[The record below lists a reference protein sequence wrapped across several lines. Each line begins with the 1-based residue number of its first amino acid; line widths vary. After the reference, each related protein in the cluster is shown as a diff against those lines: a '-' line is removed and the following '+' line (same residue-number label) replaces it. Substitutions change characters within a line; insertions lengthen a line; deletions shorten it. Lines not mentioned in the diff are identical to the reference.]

1 LGNFDLLPTLLV
13 NLQSAHCRLLRKFNV
28 SNFTGK
34 VAIIT
39 GAAHGIGRATAKL
52 LAGDGIQVVVADIN
66 DSGGAQVV
74 ADIENAGGKA
84 IYIHTDVG
92 KHEAIRNCV
101 EQTEAQLGRLDYIV
115 NNAYW
120 SARGN
125 VEEMTEE
132 GWDRSMDI
140 MLKAIFLFG
149 KYGFPIMRSQGG
161 GAMVNLASVH
171 GLAADRK
178 FGVYDAAKAA
188 VINLTRAMALD
199 YGPDNIR
206 VNSVCPGW
214 IYTLDEPIDEAVV
227 RRAASIYALGRIGEP
242 NDIAKVIRFLL
253 SDDAGFVTGHALV
266 ADGGLTAQLQD
277 TAANAVSQYIYAELD
292 KKA

>member
-1 LGNFDLLPTLLV
+1 
-13 NLQSAHCRLLRKFNV
+13 V

-34 VAIIT
+34 VAIVT

-52 LAGDGIQVVVADIN
+52 LAGDGAQVVVADIN

-74 ADIENAGGKA
+74 SDIEKAGGKA
-84 IYIHTDVG
+84 IYLHTDVG
-92 KHEAIRNCV
+92 QHEAIRHCV
-101 EQTEAQLGRLDYIV
+101 EQTVSQLGRLDYIV

-120 SARGN
+120 STRGN

-149 KYGFPIMRSQGG
+149 KYGFPVMRSQGG
-161 GAMVNLASVH
+161 GAMVNIASVH
-171 GLAADRK
+171 GLAADRRS
-178 FGVYDAAKAA
+178 GVYDAAKAA
-188 VINLTRAMALD
+188 VINLSRAMALD
-199 YGPDNIR
+199 YGQDGIR

-214 IYTLDEPIDEAVV
+214 IITNDGPIDEAVL
-227 RRAASIYALGRIGEP
+227 RRAASIYAVGRTGVPE
-242 NDIAKVIRFLL
+242 DIAKVIRFLL

-277 TAANAVSQYIYAELD
+277 SAANAITQHIFAELG
-292 KKA
+292 KTA

>member
-1 LGNFDLLPTLLV
+1 M
-13 NLQSAHCRLLRKFNV
+13 
-28 SNFTGK
+28 SNFSGK
-34 VAIIT
+34 VAIVT

-52 LAGDGIQVVVADIN
+52 LAGDGAQVVVADIN
-66 DSGGAQVV
+66 DAGGAQVV
-74 ADIENAGGKA
+74 ADIEAAGGRA
-84 IYIHTDVG
+84 IYLNTDVG
-92 KHEAIRNCV
+92 QHAAIRHCV
-101 EQTEAQLGRLDYIV
+101 EQTVAQLGRLDYVV

-120 SARGN
+120 STRGT

-149 KYGFPIMRSQGG
+149 KYSFPIMRSQGG
-161 GAMVNLASVH
+161 GAMVNIASVH

-178 FGVYDAAKAA
+178 YGVYDAAKAA

-199 YGPDNIR
+199 YGQDNIR

-214 IYTLDEPIDEAVV
+214 IITDDTAHEESIV
-227 RRAASIYALGRIGEP
+227 RRAASIYAVGRTGVP
-242 NDIAKVIRFLL
+242 DDIAKVIRFLL

-277 TAANAVSQYIYAELD
+277 SAANAVTQHIFSEMG
-292 KKA
+292 KTV

>member
-1 LGNFDLLPTLLV
+1 
-13 NLQSAHCRLLRKFNV
+13 V
-28 SNFTGK
+28 SYFTGK
-34 VAIIT
+34 TAIVT

-52 LAGDGIQVVVADIN
+52 LAGDGVHVVVADIN
-66 DSGGAQVV
+66 DEGGAQVV
-74 ADIENAGGKA
+74 SEISDAGGKA
-84 IYIHTDVG
+84 IYHHTDVG
-92 KHEAIRNCV
+92 KHEEIRTCV
-101 EQTEAQLGRLDYIV
+101 EQTVAQLGRLDFIV

-149 KYGFPIMRSQGG
+149 KYGFPIMRGQGG
-161 GAMVNLASVH
+161 GAMVNIASVH

-178 FGVYDAAKAA
+178 YGVYDAAKAA

-199 YGPDNIR
+199 YGQDNIR

-214 IYTLDEPIDEAVV
+214 IITNDHPIPDDVL
-227 RRAASIYALGRIGEP
+227 RRAASIYAVGRTGVP
-242 NDIAKVIRFLL
+242 DDIAKVIRFLL
-253 SDDAGFVTGHALV
+253 SDDAAFVTGHALV

-277 TAANAVSQYIYAELD
+277 SAANTVMQYIYNELD
-292 KKA
+292 GKNESANT

>member
-1 LGNFDLLPTLLV
+1 
-13 NLQSAHCRLLRKFNV
+13 V
-28 SNFTGK
+28 SNFSGK
-34 VAIIT
+34 VAIVT

-52 LAGDGIQVVVADIN
+52 LAADGAHVVVADVN
-66 DSGGAQVV
+66 DTGGGQVV
-74 ADIENAGGKA
+74 SDIESAGGKA
-84 IYIHTDVG
+84 IYLYTDVG
-92 KHEAIRNCV
+92 SHEAIRNCV
-101 EQTEAQLGRLDYIV
+101 EQTVAQLGRLDYIV

-161 GAMVNLASVH
+161 GAMVNIASVH

-178 FGVYDAAKAA
+178 YGVYDAAKAA
-188 VINLTRAMALD
+188 VINLTRGMALD
-199 YGPDNIR
+199 YGRDGIR

-214 IYTLDEPIDEAVV
+214 IITSEPPPPEDVL
-227 RRAASIYALGRIGEP
+227 RRAASIYALGRTGVPE
-242 NDIAKVIRFLL
+242 DIAKVIRFLL

-277 TAANAVSQYIYAELD
+277 SAANTVSAFIYAELD
-292 KKA
+292 KRA

>member
-1 LGNFDLLPTLLV
+1 
-13 NLQSAHCRLLRKFNV
+13 V
-28 SNFTGK
+28 SNFSGK
-34 VAIIT
+34 VAIVT

-52 LAGDGIQVVVADIN
+52 LAADGASVLVADVN
-66 DSGGAQVV
+66 DANGAKVV
-74 ADIENAGGKA
+74 SDIESAGGKA
-84 IYIHTDVG
+84 VYVNTDVG

-101 EQTEAQLGRLDYIV
+101 DQCMAHFGRLDYVV

-120 SARGN
+120 SARGT

-140 MLKAIFLFG
+140 MLKAHFLMA
-149 KYGFPIMRSQGG
+149 KYSFPIMRSQGG

-171 GLAADRK
+171 GLAADRAW
-178 FGVYDAAKAA
+178 GVYDAAKAA
-188 VINLTRAMALD
+188 VINLTRGMALD
-199 YGPDNIR
+199 YGKYGIR

-214 IYTLDEPIDEAVV
+214 IITDDVMPSDEVV
-227 RRAASIYALGRIGEP
+227 SRAASIYALGRTGVPE
-242 NDIAKVIRFLL
+242 DIAKVIRFLL

-277 TAANAVSQYIYAELD
+277 SAANTVTSHILATMEKPA
-292 KKA
+292 

>member
-1 LGNFDLLPTLLV
+1 MANF
-13 NLQSAHCRLLRKFNV
+13 S
-28 SNFTGK
+28 GK
-34 VAIIT
+34 VAIVT

-52 LAGDGIQVVVADIN
+52 LAGDGAHVVVADIN
-66 DSGGAQVV
+66 DDGGAQVV
-74 ADIENAGGKA
+74 SEIESAGGKA
-84 IYIHTDVG
+84 LYINTDVG

-101 EQTEAQLGRLDYIV
+101 EQSVDQLGRLDFIV

-120 SARGN
+120 STRGT

-161 GAMVNLASVH
+161 GAMVNIASVH

-178 FGVYDAAKAA
+178 YGVYDAAKAG
-188 VINLTRAMALD
+188 VINLTRSMALD
-199 YGPDNIR
+199 YGQDGIR

-214 IYTLDEPIDEAVV
+214 IITHDGVDDTTL
-227 RRAASIYALGRIGEP
+227 RRAASIYAVGRTGVP
-242 NDIAKVIRFLL
+242 DDIAKVVRFLL
-253 SDDAGFVTGHALV
+253 SDDAAFVTGHALV

-277 TAANAVSQYIYAELD
+277 TAANAVTQHIMAEMD
-292 KKA
+292 KTA

>member
-1 LGNFDLLPTLLV
+1 M
-13 NLQSAHCRLLRKFNV
+13 

-34 VAIIT
+34 VTIIT

-52 LAGDGIQVVVADIN
+52 LAGEGSHVVIADIN
-66 DSGGAQVV
+66 DAGGAQVV
-74 ADIENAGGKA
+74 SDIEAAGGKA
-84 IYIHTDVG
+84 LYLLTDVG
-92 KHEAIRNCV
+92 KHDEIRACV
-101 EQTEAQLGRLDYIV
+101 EQTVAQFGRLDYLV

-120 SARGN
+120 SAHGT

-149 KYGFPIMRSQGG
+149 KYAFPIMRAQGG
-161 GAMVNLASVH
+161 GAVVNLASIH
-171 GLAADRK
+171 GLAADRR

-188 VINLTRAMALD
+188 VINLTRAMAVD
-199 YGPDNIR
+199 YGPDGIR

-214 IYTLDEPIDEAVV
+214 IVTNDEPIEE
-227 RRAASIYALGRIGEP
+227 RILRHAASVYALRRTGVP
-242 NDIAKVIRFLL
+242 DDIAKVIRFLL

-266 ADGGLTAQLQD
+266 ADGGLTAHLQD
-277 TAANAVSQYIYAELD
+277 TVAQMATAHMLEQTGKQV
-292 KKA
+292 

>member
-1 LGNFDLLPTLLV
+1 
-13 NLQSAHCRLLRKFNV
+13 V

-34 VAIIT
+34 VVIVT

-52 LAGDGIQVVVADIN
+52 LAADGAQVVVADIN
-66 DSGGAQVV
+66 DAGGAQVV
-74 ADIENAGGKA
+74 ADIEAAGGKA
-84 IYIHTDVG
+84 IYLHTDVG
-92 KHEAIRNCV
+92 KHEAIRSCV
-101 EQTEAQLGRLDYIV
+101 EETVSQLGRLDYIV

-161 GAMVNLASVH
+161 GAMVNIASVH
-171 GLAADRK
+171 GLAADRRY
-178 FGVYDAAKAA
+178 GVYDAAKAA

-199 YGPDNIR
+199 YGQDGIR

-214 IYTLDEPIDEAVV
+214 IITDDGAIEEKYLK
-227 RRAASIYALGRIGEP
+227 RAASIYAVGRTGVP
-242 NDIAKVIRFLL
+242 DDIAKVIRFLL

-277 TAANAVSQYIYAELD
+277 SAANAVTAHLLRELGQS
-292 KKA
+292 A

>member
-1 LGNFDLLPTLLV
+1 MSDF
-13 NLQSAHCRLLRKFNV
+13 S
-28 SNFTGK
+28 GK
-34 VAIIT
+34 VAIVT
-39 GAAHGIGRATAKL
+39 GAAHGIGRATAQL
-52 LAGDGIQVVVADIN
+52 LAGDGAQVVVADIN

-74 ADIENAGGKA
+74 EEIEQAGGKA

-92 KHEAIRNCV
+92 EHAAIRNCV
-101 EQTEAQLGRLDYIV
+101 EQTVAQLGRLDYIV

-178 FGVYDAAKAA
+178 YGVYDAAKAA

-199 YGPDNIR
+199 YGPDGIR

-214 IYTLDEPIDEAVV
+214 IITNDHPIDEKHL
-227 RRAASIYALGRIGEP
+227 RRAASIYAVGRTGVP
-242 NDIAKVIRFLL
+242 DDIAKVIRFLL

-277 TAANAVSQYIYAELD
+277 TAAHAVTRHIFAELGQSVE
-292 KKA
+292 

>member
-1 LGNFDLLPTLLV
+1 
-13 NLQSAHCRLLRKFNV
+13 V

-34 VAIIT
+34 VAIVT

-52 LAGDGIQVVVADIN
+52 LASDGAQVVIADIN
-66 DSGGAQVV
+66 DANGNQVV
-74 ADIENAGGKA
+74 ADIEAAGGKA
-84 IYIHTDVG
+84 LYLNTDVG
-92 KHEAIRNCV
+92 KHDAIRACV
-101 EQTEAQLGRLDYIV
+101 EQTVAHLGRLDYIV

-171 GLAADRK
+171 GLAADRR

-199 YGPDNIR
+199 YGQDNIR

-214 IYTLDEPIDEAVV
+214 IITNDEPIEE
-227 RRAASIYALGRIGEP
+227 RILQRAASIYALRRTGVP
-242 NDIAKVIRFLL
+242 DDIAKVIRFLL

-277 TAANAVSQYIYAELD
+277 SAAHVVTQHIFEELGQ
-292 KKA
+292 KA

>member
-1 LGNFDLLPTLLV
+1 
-13 NLQSAHCRLLRKFNV
+13 V
-28 SNFTGK
+28 SNFSGK

-52 LAGDGIQVVVADIN
+52 LAGDGAHVVVADIN
-66 DSGGAQVV
+66 DAGGKQVV
-74 ADIENAGGKA
+74 TDIESAGGKA

-101 EQTEAQLGRLDYIV
+101 EQSVAQLGRIDYIV

-120 SARGN
+120 SAHGN
-125 VEEMTEE
+125 VEELSEE

-149 KYGFPIMRSQGG
+149 KYGFPVMRSQGG
-161 GAMVNLASVH
+161 GAMVNIASVH
-171 GLAADRK
+171 GLAADRRY
-178 FGVYDAAKAA
+178 GVYDAAKAA
-188 VINLTRAMALD
+188 VINLTRAMAID
-199 YGPDNIR
+199 YGPEGIR

-214 IYTLDEPIDEAVV
+214 IITGDHPPSEKML
-227 RRAASIYALGRIGEP
+227 RRAASIYALRRTGVPE
-242 NDIAKVIRFLL
+242 DIAKVIRFLL
-253 SDDAGFVTGHALV
+253 SDDAAFVTGHALV

-277 TAANAVSQYIYAELD
+277 TTAYAVTEHIFSELGMED
-292 KKA
+292 K

>member
-1 LGNFDLLPTLLV
+1 
-13 NLQSAHCRLLRKFNV
+13 V
-28 SNFTGK
+28 SNFSGK

-39 GAAHGIGRATAKL
+39 GSGHGIGRATAKL
-52 LAGDGIQVVVADIN
+52 LAADGASVVVAEIN
-66 DSGGAQVV
+66 EANGAKVA
-74 ADIENAGGKA
+74 ADIETAGGKA
-84 IYIHTDVG
+84 LYINTDVG
-92 KHEAIRNCV
+92 KHEAIRTCV
-101 EQTEAQLGRLDYIV
+101 EQTVAHFGRLDYIV

-120 SARGN
+120 STRGT

-149 KYGFPIMRSQGG
+149 KYGFPIMRSKGG

-171 GLAADRK
+171 GLAADRAW
-178 FGVYDAAKAA
+178 GVYDAAKAA
-188 VINLTRAMALD
+188 VINLTRGMALD
-199 YGPDNIR
+199 YGKDGIR

-214 IYTLDEPIDEAVV
+214 IITDDVMPEDVTI
-227 RRAASIYALGRIGEP
+227 RRAASIYALGRTGVP
-242 NDIAKVIRFLL
+242 DDIAKVIRFLL

-277 TAANAVSQYIYAELD
+277 SAANTVTAHILAEAD
-292 KKA
+292 NPV

>member
-1 LGNFDLLPTLLV
+1 
-13 NLQSAHCRLLRKFNV
+13 V
-28 SNFTGK
+28 SNFSGK
-34 VAIIT
+34 VAIVT

-52 LAGDGIQVVVADIN
+52 LAGDGAHVVVTDIN
-66 DSGGAQVV
+66 DNGGNQVV
-74 ADIENAGGKA
+74 ADIEQAGGKA

-92 KHEAIRNCV
+92 KHEAIRHCV
-101 EQTEAQLGRLDYIV
+101 EQTVEQLGRIDYIV

-120 SARGN
+120 SARGT

-161 GAMVNLASVH
+161 GAMVNIASVH
-171 GLAADRK
+171 GLAADRRY
-178 FGVYDAAKAA
+178 GVYDAAKAA

-199 YGPDNIR
+199 YGQDGIR

-214 IYTLDEPIDEAVV
+214 IITSDEPLDERIL
-227 RRAASIYALGRIGEP
+227 RRAASIYAVGRTGVP
-242 NDIAKVIRFLL
+242 DDIAKVVRFLL

-277 TAANAVSQYIYAELD
+277 SAAHMVTEHIMSEMGQSHAE
-292 KKA
+292 

>member
-1 LGNFDLLPTLLV
+1 M
-13 NLQSAHCRLLRKFNV
+13 A
-28 SNFTGK
+28 NFTGK
-34 VAIIT
+34 VAIVT
-39 GAAHGIGRATAKL
+39 GAAHGIGQATAKL
-52 LAGDGIQVVVADIN
+52 LAGDGAHVVVADIN
-66 DSGGAQVV
+66 DEGGAQVV
-74 ADIENAGGKA
+74 AEIESAGGKA
-84 IYIHTDVG
+84 IYINTDVG

-101 EQTEAQLGRLDYIV
+101 GQCVDELGRIDFIV

-120 SARGN
+120 STRGT

-140 MLKAIFLFG
+140 MVKAIFLFG

-161 GAMVNLASVH
+161 GAMVNIASVH

-178 FGVYDAAKAA
+178 YGVYDAAKAA
-188 VINLTRAMALD
+188 VINLTRSMALD
-199 YGPDNIR
+199 YGRDGIR

-214 IYTLDEPIDEAVV
+214 IITHDGIDESSL
-227 RRAASIYALGRIGEP
+227 RRAASIYAVGRTGVP
-242 NDIAKVIRFLL
+242 DDIAKVVRFLL

-277 TAANAVSQYIYAELD
+277 TSANLVTEHIMAELG
-292 KKA
+292 KSA

>member
-1 LGNFDLLPTLLV
+1 M
-13 NLQSAHCRLLRKFNV
+13 A
-28 SNFTGK
+28 NFTGK
-34 VAIIT
+34 VAIVT

-52 LAGDGIQVVVADIN
+52 LAGDGAHVVVADIN
-66 DSGGAQVV
+66 DVGGAQVV
-74 ADIENAGGKA
+74 ADIESAGGRA
-84 IYIHTDVG
+84 IYINTDVG

-101 EQTEAQLGRLDYIV
+101 EQTVAELGRLDFVV

-120 SARGN
+120 SARGT

-140 MLKAIFLFG
+140 MVKAIFLFG
-149 KYGFPIMRSQGG
+149 KYSFPIMRGQGG
-161 GAMVNLASVH
+161 GAMVNIASVH

-178 FGVYDAAKAA
+178 YGVYDAAKAA

-199 YGPDNIR
+199 YGQDGIR

-214 IYTLDEPIDEAVV
+214 IITHDGIDEEHI
-227 RRAASIYALGRIGEP
+227 RRAASIYAVGRTGVP
-242 NDIAKVIRFLL
+242 DDIAKVVRFLL

-277 TAANAVSQYIYAELD
+277 SAANAVTQHIMAESG
-292 KKA
+292 KAA

>member
-1 LGNFDLLPTLLV
+1 M
-13 NLQSAHCRLLRKFNV
+13 A
-28 SNFTGK
+28 NFTGK
-34 VAIIT
+34 VAIVT

-52 LAGDGIQVVVADIN
+52 LAGDGAQVIVADIN
-66 DSGGAQVV
+66 DELGAEVV
-74 ADIENAGGKA
+74 AEIQAEGGSA
-84 IYIHTDVG
+84 LYINTDVG

-101 EQTEAQLGRLDYIV
+101 GQTTAEFGRLDYVV

-120 SARGN
+120 SVRGT

-149 KYGFPIMRSQGG
+149 KYSFPIMRSQGG
-161 GAMVNLASVH
+161 GAMVNIASVH
-171 GLAADRK
+171 GLAADRSY
-178 FGVYDAAKAA
+178 GVYDTAKAG
-188 VINLTRAMALD
+188 VINLTRSMALD
-199 YGPDNIR
+199 YGEHGIR

-214 IYTLDEPIDEAVV
+214 IITHPEHVDEEVV
-227 RRAASIYALGRIGEP
+227 RRAASIYAVGRTGVP
-242 NDIAKVIRFLL
+242 DDIAKVVRFLL

-277 TAANAVSQYIYAELD
+277 TAAHLVTRHIFAEQD
-292 KKA
+292 KEA